1 MLISSKFKF
10 CLFEAFSQLKNI
22 FDLHL
27 VESENL
33 ESVDPDGQLYV
44 MDVSQ
49 DTWTKSCCTWGIST
63 DGEKGHSNSAGR

>member
-1 MLISSKFKF
+1 MLRLYKSLLISSKFKF
-10 CLFEAFSQLKNI
+10 CFFEAFSQLKNI

-49 DTWTKSCCTWGIST
+49 DT
-63 DGEKGHSNSAGR
+63 